1 MMIKMNNLFAKTTD
15 DNVLTV
21 LPDRNGLPISHVK
34 SLTPV
39 NSGLAP

>member
-1 MMIKMNNLFAKTTD
+1 MMNNLFTKTTD
-15 DNVLTV
+15 DDNDNVLTV